1 MDQSIN
7 LRRDSN
13 NSGGEAMK
21 FPRRE
26 FLHLAAG
33 TAALPALLRVAS
45 ALDYPTRPVHVVV
58 GFAPGGATDIAAR
71 LIGQCLSERLGQ
83 PFIVEN
89 RPGAST
95 NIAAEMVVHSP
106 PDGYTLMAFT
116 ITNTINPALFTQLNF
131 NFVRDMSAVAGIM
144 SSPMVLEVNS
154 AVPATSVP
162 ELITYAKANPGKI
175 SLGNYGT
182 GSTSHVIGE
191 LFKMIAGINMV
202 DVPYRGATPML
213 TDLLGGQIQV
223 AFDNLS
229 GSIEHIRAD
238 KLRALAVTTVS
249 GSRALP
255 NITTRCDFIAGR
267 EASAWI
273 AIGAPKNT
281 PSEII
286 DKLNRE
292 INARLADPKIV
303 VRLTNL
309 GGMALTVSPV
319 DLDKFVVE
327 ETEKWGK
334 VVRTAGIKAE

>member
-249 GSRALP
+249 RSLALP
-255 NITTRCDFIAGR
+255 NIPTLGDFLPGL